1 LLINGG
7 VFQVKSFFNAER
19 ISENVWWVGAV
30 DWNVR
35 NFHGY
40 LTQRGTTYNAFLIV
54 DEKITLIDTVKAEF
68 TSEMLERIST
78 VVDPE
83 KIDYIVSNHAEPDH
97 SGGLPETIKTVKPEK
112 LFASSFGAKT
122 LKAYYGIDAEALP
135 NGSSLS
141 LGAGNLTFAET
152 RMLHWPDSMISF
164 YDRDGVLFSQD
175 AFGMHLAGSS
185 LWAEDYD
192 QSILNY
198 EAQKYYSNIIN
209 AQSAKVLTI
218 LDELPK
224 LNLNINILA
233 PDHGPLF
240 RKNIEQMFV
249 LYRKFAEQKPVRRA
263 CVVYS
268 TMWHSTEKLAKAFA
282 DGVRNAGVEVVLLDL
297 AVNDRSAV
305 MTEVALSGLIA
316 FGAPTMNNQLF
327 PAMADVLTYVRG
339 LKPQNKLGFVFGS
352 CGWSG
357 EGAKQIK
364 AEFETMKIEMPYE
377 FLQVKYAPTGEE
389 LQLAFERGEQLAAAL
404 NEKVNAQTVA

>member
-1 LLINGG
+1 
-7 VFQVKSFFNAER
+7 VKSFFNAER

-40 LTQRGTTYNAFLIV
+40 LTQRGTTYNAFLVI

-68 TSEMLERIST
+68 TPEMLERIST
-78 VVDPE
+78 VIDPE

-97 SGGLPETIKTVKPEK
+97 SGGLPETIKVVKPEK
-112 LFASSFGAKT
+112 VFASSFGAKT
-122 LKAYYGIDAEALP
+122 LKAYYGLEVDALP

-141 LGAGNLTFAET
+141 LGAGNLTFVET

-268 TMWHSTEKLAKAFA
+268 TMWHSTEKLARAFA

-357 EGAKQIK
+357 EGAKQIF
-364 AEFETMKIEMPYE
+364 AELEAMKFDLPLPFI
-377 FLQVKYAPTGEE
+377 QSKYKPTNEE
-389 LQLAFERGEQLAAAL
+389 LMKAFDAGYELA
-404 NEKVNAQTVA
+404 EKLKNNVQ

>member
-1 LLINGG
+1 M
-7 VFQVKSFFNAER
+7 KSFFNAER

-40 LTQRGTTYNAFLIV
+40 LTQRGTTYNAFLVI

-68 TSEMLERIST
+68 TPEMLERIST
-78 VVDPE
+78 VIDPE

-97 SGGLPETIKTVKPEK
+97 SGGLPETIKVVKPEK
-112 LFASSFGAKT
+112 VFASSFGAKT
-122 LKAYYGIDAEALP
+122 LKAYYGLEVDALP

-141 LGAGNLTFAET
+141 LGAGNLTFVET

-268 TMWHSTEKLAKAFA
+268 TMWHSTEKLARAFA

>member
-1 LLINGG
+1 M
-7 VFQVKSFFNAER
+7 KSFFNAER

-40 LTQRGTTYNAFLIV
+40 LTQRGTTYNAFLVI

-68 TSEMLERIST
+68 TPEMLERIST
-78 VVDPE
+78 VIDPE

-97 SGGLPETIKTVKPEK
+97 SGGLPETIKVVKPEK
-112 LFASSFGAKT
+112 VFASSFGAKT
-122 LKAYYGIDAEALP
+122 LKAYYGLEVDALP

-141 LGAGNLTFAET
+141 LGAGNLTFVET

-268 TMWHSTEKLAKAFA
+268 TMWHSTE
-282 DGVRNAGVEVVLLDL
+282 
-297 AVNDRSAV
+297 
-305 MTEVALSGLIA
+305 
-316 FGAPTMNNQLF
+316 
-327 PAMADVLTYVRG
+327 
-339 LKPQNKLGFVFGS
+339 
-352 CGWSG
+352 
-357 EGAKQIK
+357 
-364 AEFETMKIEMPYE
+364 
-377 FLQVKYAPTGEE
+377 
-389 LQLAFERGEQLAAAL
+389 
-404 NEKVNAQTVA
+404 

>member
-1 LLINGG
+1 M
-7 VFQVKSFFNAER
+7 KSFFNAER

-97 SGGLPETIKTVKPEK
+97 SGGLPETIKAVKPEK

-141 LGAGNLTFAET
+141 LGAGKLTFAET

-377 FLQVKYAPTGEE
+377 FLQVKYAPTREE

>member
-1 LLINGG
+1 MGG

-141 LGAGNLTFAET
+141 LGAGNLTFVET